1 MRHIALVLLVV
12 GGCTLPLL
20 PKAPVWD
27 ANRGEVECSIGGP
40 VAATAITAIAGALT
54 VSSLGATTQPTS
66 DLDGH
71 PTNPSANIYAWA
83 GTTAAF
89 ALVSTIGWIS
99 HARCERLQ
107 TEMQALVA
115 ATDCGEVK
123 RIDADISSFDSTFR
137 DSVLTGDSKIERC
150 VATGSIAEPAR
161 PQLEPAKP
169 QLELAPA
176 PGDCVGQRRVAMLR
190 AQRIND
196 PTERARIL
204 TNLPTCEPSP

>member
-1 MRHIALVLLVV
+1 MV
-12 GGCTLPLL
+12 
-20 PKAPVWD
+20 
-27 ANRGEVECSIGGP
+27 
-40 VAATAITAIAGALT
+40 ATAITAIAGALT

-66 DLDGH
+66 DFNGH
-71 PTNPSANIYAWA
+71 PINPSANIYAWA
-83 GTTAAF
+83 GTTVAF
-89 ALVSTIGWIS
+89 ALVSTVGWVS

-123 RIDADISSFDSTFR
+123 RIDADISSIDSTFR
-137 DSVLTGDSKIERC
+137 DSVLTGDSKIKRC

-161 PQLEPAKP
+161 PQLEV
-169 QLELAPA
+169 APA